1 MEAWMWFA
9 VAFLVYWSVF
19 MLSLRAALAGRV
31 VL

>member
-1 MEAWMWFA
+1 MWFA

-31 VL
+31 VLYWPS